1 VKTVFFDIINAG
13 IKNMKQYHE
22 LLQHILVNGTDRKD
36 RTSTGTISTFG
47 YQMRFDLS
55 EGFPLLTTKKV
66 HFKSIV
72 YELLWFITGSTNI
85 RPLVINDVRI
95 WNEWP
100 YEKFK
105 KSSDYNQETLQEFI
119 EKIKSDEAFSLKH
132 GDLGPVYGKQWRNFN
147 GIDQLSVL
155 IDSIK
160 NNPFSRRHILN
171 AWNPAELE
179 NMALP
184 PCHMMMQFYVS
195 SDRKKLSCQ
204 LYQRSADVFLGVP
217 FNIASY
223 ALLTHLIAQVCD
235 LEVGDFVHTF
245 GDVHIYKDHLEQV
258 NTQLNRDFRTLP
270 TLKLNPEIKNIED
283 FKYEDII
290 LEGYNPHPLISAKVS
305 I

>member
-1 VKTVFFDIINAG
+1 MYAG
-13 IKNMKQYHE
+13 IKIMKQYHE
-22 LLQHILVNGTDRKD
+22 LLQHILENGTERSD

-66 HFKSIV
+66 HFKSIAH
-72 YELLWFITGSTNI
+72 ELLWFITGSTNI
-85 RPLVINDVRI
+85 RPLVLNDVRI

-100 YEKFK
+100 YEKFR
-105 KSSDYNQETLQEFI
+105 KSSEYNNETLQEFV
-119 EKIKSDEAFSLKH
+119 ERIKNDELFAQKH

-147 GIDQLSVL
+147 GIDQLSIL
-155 IDSIK
+155 IDGIK
-160 NNPFSRRHILN
+160 NNPFSRRHIIN

-195 SDRKKLSCQ
+195 SDNKKLSCQ

-223 ALLTHLIAQVCD
+223 ALLTHLIAQVCG
-235 LEVGDFVHTF
+235 LEVGEFVHTF

-258 NTQLNRDFRTLP
+258 NTQLHRDFRPLP
-270 TLKLNPEIKNIED
+270 KLVLNPDITHIED
-283 FKYEDII
+283 FKYEDIT
-290 LEGYNPHPLISAKVS
+290 LVGYNPHPLISAKVS
-305 I
+305 V

>member
-1 VKTVFFDIINAG
+1 
-13 IKNMKQYHE
+13 MKQYHE
-22 LLQHILVNGTDRKD
+22 LLQHILKNGTERSD

-66 HFKSIV
+66 HFKSV
-72 YELLWFITGSTNI
+72 AQELLWFISGSTNI
-85 RPLVINDVRI
+85 RPLVLNDVRI

-105 KSSDYNQETLQEFI
+105 KSNDYNNETLQEFI
-119 EKIKSDEAFSLKH
+119 DKIKNDEHFANQQ
-132 GDLGPVYGKQWRNFN
+132 GNLGPVYGKQWRDFN
-147 GIDQLSVL
+147 GVDQLTLL
-155 IDSIK
+155 IEGIK
-160 NNPFSRRHILN
+160 KNPFSRRHIIN

-195 SDRKKLSCQ
+195 SDNKKLSCQ

-235 LEVGDFVHTF
+235 LEVGEFVHSF

-258 NTQLNRDFRTLP
+258 NTQLHRDFRPLP
-270 TLKLNPEIKNIED
+270 KLRLNPEVKNIED

-290 LEGYNPHPLISAKVS
+290 LEDYNPHPLISAKVS
-305 I
+305 V